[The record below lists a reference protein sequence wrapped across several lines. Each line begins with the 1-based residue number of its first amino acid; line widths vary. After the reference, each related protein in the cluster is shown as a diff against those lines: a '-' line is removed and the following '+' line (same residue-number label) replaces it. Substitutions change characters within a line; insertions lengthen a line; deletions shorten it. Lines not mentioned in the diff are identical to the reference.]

1 MTSRRGDVLLGALCL
16 LGAALQLLATVGG
29 LPATL
34 VGGLACGLTLP
45 LGLRLLQIEFDTF
58 AILPLLAALS
68 SLAGIAT
75 SLGTAPTRHAL
86 TILLLAPLIAA
97 VPTGVAALRR
107 LTRGA
112 RCQVCRTSIGKMLAF
127 PCPRCRLTCC
137 ERCWSFERER
147 CTVCETNQV
156 LLLPHEPSWW
166 TGQFGA
172 QARTGRCILCL
183 QQVNSRVSQWSCVAC
198 GHNQCRSCWDET
210 NGVCSRCGWT
220 IPDAS
225 SLMSGKSA

>member
-1 MTSRRGDVLLGALCL
+1 MTSRRGGVLLGALCL

-29 LPATL
+29 LPASL
-34 VGGLACGLTLP
+34 LGGLACGFTLP

-75 SLGTAPTRHAL
+75 SLGYAPGSHAR

-97 VPTGVAALRR
+97 LPTGATALRK

-112 RCQVCRTSIGKMLAF
+112 RCQVCRTPIGKMLSF
-127 PCPRCRLTCC
+127 PCPRCRLTTC

-147 CTVCETNQV
+147 CMVCESNQV
-156 LLLPHEPSWW
+156 LLLPHEGAWW
-166 TGQFGA
+166 AGQFGA
-172 QARTGRCILCL
+172 EARTGRCALCL
-183 QQVNSRVSQWSCVAC
+183 QPVDSRVSQWACVAC
-198 GHNQCRSCWDET
+198 GHNQCRNCWDES
-210 NGVCSRCGWT
+210 NGVCSRCAWI
-220 IPDAS
+220 IPAAS
-225 SLMSGKSA
+225 SLMSGRTG